1 MMNEWMNDHD
11 FLLWI
16 NRWYG
21 RRPWWVFRDI
31 LGGGR
36 KQVIRLT
43 VGREGE
49 RGEVEHDKII
59 SIYIYLYLFSK
70 VTQLLFR
77 KTRQVVTIMPETCY
91 TILEHIIPFA
101 NSWKNSLWFWKQCNK
116 VTLSHCIIVYYMY
129 IYISER
135 ERERQKLTTLLLL
148 ECVLLP
154 CQPLD

>member
-1 MMNEWMNDHD
+1 MPIYIGTYHIATDDDEWMNDHD

-43 VGREGE
+43 LSATGLNCWQGGWKR
-49 RGEVEHDKII
+49 RGGAWQNNF
-59 SIYIYLYLFSK
+59 YLYLFSK

-116 VTLSHCIIVYYMY
+116 VTLS
-129 IYISER
+129 
-135 ERERQKLTTLLLL
+135 
-148 ECVLLP
+148 ECF
-154 CQPLD
+154 QNSI